1 MTCKGLNKQLTR
13 KDKTEMKTKE
23 ELKALNE
30 EIKALQEKLSELSPE
45 ELAQIN
51 GGDGEISTPWI
62 EQKCPFCGAKL
73 KYVDHDLDKGRDFW
87 FCVICDTYLTYFWE
101 GSRWERGKIED

>member
-1 MTCKGLNKQLTR
+1 MVSSMN
-13 KDKTEMKTKE
+13 
-23 ELKALNE
+23 
-30 EIKALQEKLSELSPE
+30 IKRAAQIWSLSERRVN
-45 ELAQIN
+45 ELCKTGRIEGAHKE
-51 GGDGEISTPWI
+51 DGEISTPWI